1 MADLVTL
8 AEAREFL
15 QKQSG
20 QTGTDAAL
28 SSLITRASAVIQREI
43 DTFITPNEAT
53 THTVEWDGTSKIKVL
68 PYVLRS
74 LSAVTL
80 DPDEDTETVLTASQ
94 YRLGPEPAKDGVYT
108 VVELD
113 WQAVPA
119 YTGVF
124 PSRRAEI
131 AGYYGYAVV
140 PDGLKHACLMTVA
153 AWYRGGVAAFSSAYH
168 DADGGDA
175 ANVELIP
182 RDAFRVLNQWRRYQ
196 L

>member
-8 AEAREFL
+8 AEAREYL
-15 QKQSG
+15 QKASG

-28 SSLITRASAVIQREI
+28 TSLITRASAVIQREI

-53 THTVEWDGTSKIKVL
+53 THTVQWDGSTQIRLL
-68 PYVLRS
+68 PYVMRS

-80 DPDEDTETVLTASQ
+80 DPDESSETVLTASQ
-94 YRLGPEPAKDGVYT
+94 YRLGPEPAKDGVYS
-108 VVELD
+108 VIELD
-113 WQAVPA
+113 WQAIPT
-119 YTGVF
+119 YDGNF

-153 AWYRGGVAAFSSAYH
+153 AWYRGGVAAFSSAYQ

-175 ANVELIP
+175 NRVELIP